1 MDIVREEIAKFI
13 ARRDG
18 RSHSSSPLYSDP
30 SSIFLSDGAS
40 PSVQRCLQLL
50 IRPNSGDA
58 IMIPIP
64 QYPLYSATITL
75 LGGNQADYF
84 LDEGR
89 GWSMTPVEL
98 KRAYDAARA
107 AGKNPRALVVINPGN
122 PTGQCLSSDDIRGI
136 IEFAHERGLV
146 LLADEVYQENVY
158 IKDRRPF
165 VSFKSVK
172 HAMGPN
178 YADLELMSFHSV
190 SKGFVGECGKRA
202 GYVEFDGISE
212 EVREQYYKLASI
224 NLCPNVLGQVLL
236 SLMVR
241 PPAAGEPSY
250 DLYVQQRDEIYSS
263 LKRRA
268 QLVTST
274 MNTMAG
280 ITCNNAEGAMYA
292 FPKISL
298 PAKAIETARSRKIA
312 PDLLYCLELLDSTG
326 ICVVPGSGFGQQEGT
341 FHFRTTFLPQEA
353 QLKSVLTEFKK
364 FHASFLDRYS

>member
-1 MDIVREEIAKFI
+1 LEVVREEVAKFI

-18 RSHSSSPLYSDP
+18 RPNDKTYSDP
-30 SSIFLSDGAS
+30 ANIFLSDGAS

-75 LGGNQADYF
+75 LGGSQVDYY
-84 LDEGR
+84 LDESR
-89 GWSMTPVEL
+89 GWGMTPAEL
-98 KRAYDAARA
+98 QRSYDAARA
-107 AGKNPRALVVINPGN
+107 AGKNPRAVAIINPGN
-122 PTGQCLSSDDIRGI
+122 PTGQCLSKDDIRGI
-136 IEFAHERGLV
+136 IEFAHSRGLV
-146 LLADEVYQENVY
+146 VMADEVYQENVY

-172 HAMGPN
+172 HDMGPK

-202 GYVEFDGISE
+202 GYVEFDGIAE
-212 EVREQYYKLASI
+212 EVKEQYYKLASI

-241 PPAAGEPSY
+241 PPAQGEPSFE
-250 DLYVQQRDEIYSS
+250 LYIKQRDAIYNA
-263 LKRRA
+263 LMRRA

-274 MNTMAG
+274 MNTMEG
-280 ITCNNAEGAMYA
+280 VTCNEAEGAMYA
-292 FPKISL
+292 FPQITL
-298 PAKAIETARSRKIA
+298 PPKAIETAKARNIA

-326 ICVVPGSGFGQQEGT
+326 ICVVPGSGFGQREGT
-341 FHFRTTFLPQEA
+341 FHFRTTFLPQEE
-353 QLKSVLTEFKK
+353 QLKSVLGNFKK
-364 FHASFLDRYS
+364 FHSDFMNRYK